1 MSSKARRLYLLLH
14 TPTELG
20 RPIQM
25 GFVYP
30 DEWSTS
36 LFKKYETHV
45 EENRKAGG
53 YVTHL
58 SKRDIERWGFFPPVG
73 PRVQVVEVHLPPEE
87 FFEMWAKEAEKVAEN
102 KDAPNLAALFKKEL
116 K

>member
-1 MSSKARRLYLLLH
+1 MTSKALRIYLLIH

-30 DEWSTS
+30 ATWSNA
-36 LFKKYETHV
+36 LFKKYKAQV

-73 PRVQVVEVHLPPEE
+73 PRVQVMEVDVPTQEW
-87 FFEMWAKEAEKVAEN
+87 FDMWEN
-102 KDAPNLAALFKKEL
+102 ETKKI
-116 K
+116 